1 MAYGTLGSIFT
12 VVVFICFIG
21 IVWWAFSK
29 RNKDRFDEAANLVFD
44 DEKQQETTEKTKRES
59 SVNE

>member
-1 MAYGTLGSIFT
+1 MDYGLAGSIFT
-12 VVVFICFIG
+12 IVVFVSFIG

-29 RNKDRFDEAANLVFD
+29 RAKERFDEAQNLVFD
-44 DEKQQETTEKTKRES
+44 DEPAQQVKKNNRES